1 MIKSVTVVNHLGESL
16 KLDLASPEKSG
27 FIVKSIE
34 GLGPVKAT
42 VNTTKMSTTDGA
54 LYNSARVDERNIVL
68 RLEYM
73 QKETIEEVRHLSYKY
88 FPVKKQITFI
98 VETEKRKCAINGYV
112 ESNEPEIFNKQ
123 SGCQISIICPYPYFH
138 DANGKQETIFSG
150 IAPSFEFKFP
160 TYASL
165 ESGTVEIAKIKG
177 NTMKW
182 TQLAPNYVS
191 SSSERRAIIYG
202 PHKYYTRVNG
212 KESFMMPSTSGYTI
226 ELGDDTTDMIVDL
239 TELYGQGKEPEPGRQ
254 SWTAFKNMFP
264 LSNYEYNAGTLIH
277 FCGNGI
283 KSYDKKGNEIG
294 SISLPIS
301 EYFPTGMKSTAV
313 GTKETWVIEGK
324 AGGVFATTQISFTS
338 NGQKFTSIGA
348 KYVDFFVF
356 LYYDNNEIAGYDPGA
371 GNGLEFY
378 NEAYRTLTF
387 DTPPTGAL
395 FPWLQANG
403 VKQPDNTAGLVYDE
417 LTKDEAIQ
425 RCDVVDGA
433 IVALD
438 VPIVTKINPPL
449 NLTFNYD
456 SDTNAYLRLVR
467 SDTGPTCAAFNGQIK
482 RGLKLIEKTLLD
494 NLETGT
500 PWCKLE
506 SQYDLIEFGRIN
518 NMDRRTIYYSG
529 ESDAGISIELHALGS
544 VINPSIFNANTR
556 EYISIDTTK
565 LELSTG
571 NGIIAGDTIYINTAK
586 GQKSVLLDRGG
597 NYYNILNCIG
607 AKSSWMQLSK
617 GDNVFVYTSEY
628 GTANLQLK
636 ISNYV
641 LYEGV

>member
-68 RLEYM
+68 RLEFM
-73 QKETIEEVRHLSYKY
+73 WKETVEEVRHISYKY
-88 FPVKKQITFI
+88 FPIKKQITLI

-112 ESNEPEIFNKQ
+112 ESNEPDIFNKQ
-123 SGCQISIICPYPYFH
+123 SGCQISIICPYPYFY
-138 DANGKQETIFSG
+138 DANGKQETVFSG
-150 IAPSFEFKFP
+150 IAPSFEFEFP
-160 TYASL
+160 TYTSL
-165 ESGTVEIAKIKG
+165 ESGIAEIVKIKG
-177 NTMKW
+177 KTMKW

-212 KESFMMPSTSGYTI
+212 EESFMTPSTSGYTI
-226 ELGDDTTDMIVDL
+226 ELNDDTTDMIVDL
-239 TELYGQGKEPEPGRQ
+239 TELYGQGKEPEPGQQ

-283 KSYDKKGNEIG
+283 KSYDKDG
-294 SISLPIS
+294 SEVGSVSLPIS
-301 EYFPTGMKSTAV
+301 AYFPTGMKSTA
-313 GTKETWVIEGK
+313 
-324 AGGVFATTQISFTS
+324 
-338 NGQKFTSIGA
+338 
-348 KYVDFFVF
+348 D
-356 LYYDNNEIAGYDPGA
+356 
-371 GNGLEFY
+371 
-378 NEAYRTLTF
+378 
-387 DTPPTGAL
+387 
-395 FPWLQANG
+395 
-403 VKQPDNTAGLVYDE
+403 GLVYDE

-433 IVALD
+433 VVALD
-438 VPIVTKINPPL
+438 IPIVTQINPPL
-449 NLTFNYD
+449 NLEFNYD
-456 SDTNAYLRLVR
+456 SNTNAYLRLVR
-467 SDTGPTCAAFNGQIK
+467 SDTGPTCATFNGQIK

-500 PWCKLE
+500 PLCKLE

-556 EYISIDTTK
+556 EYISIDTIK

-628 GTANLQLK
+628 GTAHLQLK